1 MADKMAADLSPT
13 DNDTLEALLQVSS
26 LRTDPFWFS
35 IHILNLA
42 VVSDLAENCVNSRV
56 CTKTR
61 EETK

>member
-1 MADKMAADLSPT
+1 MAENMAADLSPT
-13 DNDTLEALLQVSS
+13 DNDALEALLQVSS
-26 LRTDPFWFS
+26 LRTDTFWFY

-42 VVSDLAENCVNSRV
+42 VVSDLAENCVNARV